1 MYASELAKTVNANT
15 RAELQ
20 KGFGGV
26 FWFKKIRPVDEFLIK
41 QAACQGGARRQKS
54 VGRGVDVGVKRLR
67 NAMLAFAI
75 VTSRKHISPN
85 PHNKMFASEKQDTI
99 EESCQ
104 LRKDAQ

>member
-1 MYASELAKTVNANT
+1 MPRDPGIRTFSRSLELPYFGLFFFHSSSIWDPASLTPTVYASELAKTVNANT

-67 NAMLAFAI
+67 NA
-75 VTSRKHISPN
+75 
-85 PHNKMFASEKQDTI
+85 
-99 EESCQ
+99 
-104 LRKDAQ
+104 